1 MEADSPELT
10 VNGTARHLED
20 SLYRVL
26 VESVMD
32 YAIFMLDPEGRVAS
46 WNEGAQR
53 INGYAPYEFFGRHFS
68 TFYTAEDKARGK
80 PEWELETAVREG
92 RVEDE
97 AWRVRKDGTLIWAN
111 VVITALRGETGELI
125 GFAKVTRDLSERRA
139 AEQRAIADARR
150 IAESEA
156 ASRAKS
162 EFLAVMSHELRT
174 PLNAIAGYTQLLEM
188 GIPGVVNER
197 QREILERIARSHR
210 HLLGLINDIL
220 NLARIEAGR
229 VEYRVEETR
238 LVDLVN
244 DILPMIQPQLSR
256 KGLLYQQRISP
267 DLVVMA
273 DREKA
278 QQIFINLLGNAVKFT
293 PSRGKITVDGVV
305 DATHPCVVAIT
316 VRDTGVGIPADKLEA
331 IFDPF
336 VQVDSSHTRTT
347 EGSGLGLS
355 ISRDLARGMGG
366 DLAARSTV
374 GEGSTFILTLPSGA
388 SECSCSRGAPRRE
401 STR

>member
-1 MEADSPELT
+1 M
-10 VNGTARHLED
+10 
-20 SLYRVL
+20 
-26 VESVMD
+26 
-32 YAIFMLDPEGRVAS
+32 
-46 WNEGAQR
+46 
-53 INGYAPYEFFGRHFS
+53 
-68 TFYTAEDKARGK
+68 
-80 PEWELETAVREG
+80 
-92 RVEDE
+92 
-97 AWRVRKDGTLIWAN
+97 
-111 VVITALRGETGELI
+111 
-125 GFAKVTRDLSERRA
+125 
-139 AEQRAIADARR
+139 
-150 IAESEA
+150 
-156 ASRAKS
+156 
-162 EFLAVMSHELRT
+162 MSHELRT

-273 DREKA
+273 DREMA

>member
-1 MEADSPELT
+1 METDHRLSSR
-10 VNGTARHLED
+10 ARSIGPDND
-20 SLYRVL
+20 SLYRLL
-26 VESVMD
+26 VQSVVD
-32 YAIFMLDPEGRVAS
+32 YAIFLLDAQGNVAS

-53 INGYAPYEFFGRHFS
+53 IKGYRPEEIIGRHFS
-68 TFYTAEDKARGK
+68 AFYTAEDKARHK
-80 PEWELETAVREG
+80 PEWELETAIREG

-97 AWRVRKDGTLIWAN
+97 AWRVRKDGSLFWAN
-111 VVITALRGETGELI
+111 VVITALRDDSGELI

-139 AEQRAIADARR
+139 AEQRAVDDAKR

-162 EFLAVMSHELRT
+162 QFLAVMSHELRT
-174 PLNAIAGYTQLLEM
+174 PLNAIAGYTQLLDM
-188 GIPGVVNER
+188 GIPGVVNDR

-229 VEYRVEETR
+229 VEYRIEDVP
-238 LVDLVN
+238 LGDLVN
-244 DILPMIQPQLSR
+244 EILPMIQPQLAR
-256 KGLLYQQRISP
+256 KRLTYEQRIP
-267 DLVVMA
+267 RELIVRA

-278 QQIFINLLGNAVKFT
+278 QQIFINLLSNAVKFT
-293 PSRGKITVDGVV
+293 PSHGQITI
-305 DATHPCVVAIT
+305 DASAAAERPCVVAVSIL
-316 VRDTGVGIPADKLEA
+316 DNGVGIPAEKLDT

-336 VQVDSSHTRTT
+336 VQVDPSHTRTA

-366 DLAARSTV
+366 DLIARSVV
-374 GEGSTFILTLPSGA
+374 GEGSTFTLTLPRGESG
-388 SECSCSRGAPRRE
+388 CSGG
-401 STR
+401 

>member
-53 INGYAPYEFFGRHFS
+53 INGYAPYEIIGRHFS

-80 PEWELETAVREG
+80 PEWELETAARDG

-97 AWRVRKDGTLIWAN
+97 AWRVRKDGSLIWAN
-111 VVITALRGETGELI
+111 VVITALRGDTGELI
-125 GFAKVTRDLSERRA
+125 GYAKVTRDLSERRA
-139 AEQRAIADARR
+139 AEQRAIADAKR
-150 IAESEA
+150 IAETEA

-174 PLNAIAGYTQLLEM
+174 PLNAIAGYTQLLDM
-188 GIPGVVNER
+188 GIPGVVYDR
-197 QREILERIARSHR
+197 QREILERISRSHR

-229 VEYRVEETR
+229 VEYRIEDVPLVE
-238 LVDLVN
+238 LVSE
-244 DILPMIQPQLSR
+244 ILPMIHPQLSR
-256 KGLLYQQRISP
+256 KRLSYTEQIPPG
-267 DLVVMA
+267 LVVRA

-278 QQIFINLLGNAVKFT
+278 QQIFINLLSNAVKFT
-293 PSRGKITVDGVV
+293 PPNGRISI
-305 DATHPCVVAIT
+305 DASVAADRPCFASVSVK
-316 VRDTGVGIPADKLEA
+316 DTGLGIPADKIET

-336 VQVDSSHTRTT
+336 VQVDPSHTRTT

-355 ISRDLARGMGG
+355 ISRDLARGMDG
-366 DLAARSTV
+366 DLTVLSTV
-374 GEGSTFILTLPSGA
+374 GEGSTFTLTHPLAKSG
-388 SECSCSRGAPRRE
+388 
-401 STR
+401 